1 MAERE
6 SVLVFVV
13 PLLTVLLAR
22 LRAPEFALKDEQ
34 KEAILAVYEENGRLC
49 EPIPTGFVKNI
60 FFQILPFVFDHKS
73 VV

>member
-1 MAERE
+1 MAEHE
-6 SVLVFVV
+6 SILIFVM

-49 EPIPTGFVKNI
+49 EPTNWFCEEHFLSDPPLCI
-60 FFQILPFVFDHKS
+60 
-73 VV
+73 